1 MTPTIGMVLLVKLT
15 AYTADC
21 AGCSGVMADGR
32 RADHRL
38 QVVAA
43 STAWPL
49 GTCLELRL
57 GERTRRVQV
66 ADRLGPRTRRQPGA
80 DRHLDLL
87 VAGAAQA
94 RALGVQQVRARV
106 VSCKG

>member
-1 MTPTIGMVLLVKLT
+1 MPAIGLVLMVKLT

-21 AGCSGVMADGR
+21 TGCSGVMADGR

-43 STAWPL
+43 SKAWPL
-49 GTCLELRL
+49 GTCLELEL
-57 GERTRRVQV
+57 GGDKHRVQV
-66 ADRLGPRTRRQPGA
+66 ADRLGPRTRQQPGA

-87 VAGAAQA
+87 VESTAQA
-94 RALGVQQVRARV
+94 RAMGVQQVRARV
-106 VSCKG
+106 VSCKS